1 MNVSG
6 NLDADRN
13 TLRALA
19 MVLLCCRSSLCYSSK
34 THHIACL
41 QQVEW
46 CETHES

>member
-19 MVLLCCRSSLCYSSK
+19 MVLCCRSSLCYSSK
-34 THHIACL
+34 THHITCV

-46 CETHES
+46 CKTHES